1 MDRQIKHYVEELVA
15 NTNSEQ
21 VEANKSRPNLHSVDT
36 NIPFA
41 TFHELEAIAAEYNV
55 DTNSLASDLLTLG
68 IAEAVAAMPDKD
80 VRHMHEMQVLA
91 DREAQNRENEILSF
105 DAGGT

>member
-1 MDRQIKHYVEELVA
+1 
-15 NTNSEQ
+15 
-21 VEANKSRPNLHSVDT
+21 
-36 NIPFA
+36 
-41 TFHELEAIAAEYNV
+41 
-55 DTNSLASDLLTLG
+55 
-68 IAEAVAAMPDKD
+68 MPDKD